1 MKTNSF
7 IQYVV
12 GLFILSLSL
21 GLNAQSENDNSPF
34 TIDLSFPL
42 PEKVDDITASAKQK
56 QNLSWNLTKEECV
69 KMQEKTSL
77 KRICHK
83 DHIIELL
90 KTSDAEGIRI
100 YPANIGTTSNP
111 VPSILAIAIDSTGDD
126 LLPSNI
132 RKDTPCYIF
141 QRDGSVKKVTVESA
155 INMIN
160 NIRSSFSK
168 GTVFEPLMTSFK
180 DQENRTYFKAAFTG
194 TDLKRMLS
202 VEGAKSLRFDIVQI
216 KESDSEEILRTFAVS
231 PVDDDGAIIGTNT
244 KLSLLP
250 CPRYCRD
257 GYID

>member
-12 GLFILSLSL
+12 GLFILSLSFSI
-21 GLNAQSENDNSPF
+21 NAQSENGTSPF
-34 TIDLSFPL
+34 TIDLSFSL
-42 PEKVDDITASAKQK
+42 PEKVDDITANAKQK
-56 QNLSWNLTKEECV
+56 QNLSWNLTKEECM

-77 KRICHK
+77 KRICHR
-83 DHIIELL
+83 DHILELL
-90 KTSDAEGIRI
+90 ATSDAEGIRI

-111 VPSILAIAIDSTGDD
+111 IPSILAIAINKRGDD
-126 LLPSNI
+126 LLPSDI
-132 RKDTPCYIF
+132 RKDTSCYIF
-141 QRDGSVKKVTVESA
+141 QKDGSVKKVTVESA

-160 NIRSSFSK
+160 NMRSSFTE

-180 DQENRTYFKAAFTG
+180 DQENRTYFKAAFIRA
-194 TDLKRMLS
+194 DLTQMLS
-202 VEGAKSLRFDIVQI
+202 VEGAKSLRFDMVQI
-216 KESDSEEILRTFAVS
+216 KESNSEEILRTFAVS

-244 KLSLLP
+244 RLSLLP